1 MYPILPAAGLRKY
14 RALGTLAAGAVFEDA
29 YGKITGKDTGG
40 KLVQSHYLIGDPLTV
55 EPGKAQR
62 LFVLHAGAIDQGL
75 VVKVKYKARWAG

>member
-1 MYPILPAAGLRKY
+1 
-14 RALGTLAAGAVFEDA
+14 
-29 YGKITGKDTGG
+29 
-40 KLVQSHYLIGDPLTV
+40 VQSHYLIGDPLTV